1 MTSNEIA
8 TRAEESA
15 AVSAYLAADP
25 PTESELEAWAR
36 DAIAIS
42 NIAANI
48 ATTSLAGQYRGKPDE
63 VTAVILAG
71 HELGIQPMTS
81 LKSIDVI
88 QGQPAMRAHAM
99 RGLLQSKGHEIEL
112 LESTASYC
120 KMRGRRKGADKW
132 QEVEWDLDRAR
143 QLGLLNK
150 DQWKKQ
156 PKTML
161 INRATGELCR
171 LVASDALHGMPY
183 AAEELDGYVHGEIAQ
198 PKRAPLSVAALTGQ
212 ATPANSQPET
222 APADDS
228 DVVDVDTDDDE
239 HAAAV
244 QELRAFGKEQGIDD
258 VDILAYEALGAPVE
272 HVSAQAIRDLV
283 AKLRTAAAAQTGGAA

>member
-1 MTSNEIA
+1 VTSNEIA
-8 TRAEESA
+8 TRDEETA
-15 AVSAYLAADP
+15 AVVAHLEASP

-48 ATTSLAGQYRGKPDE
+48 ATTSLAGAYRGKPDE

-88 QGQPAMRAHAM
+88 QGQPALRAHAM
-99 RGLLQSKGHEIEL
+99 RGLLQAKGHEIEL

-120 KMRGRRKGADKW
+120 KMRGRRKGAEKW
-132 QEVEWDLDRAR
+132 QEVEWDTDRAR
-143 QLGLLNK
+143 QLGLLGK

-161 INRATGELCR
+161 IARATGEICR

-183 AAEELDGYVHGEIAQ
+183 VAEELGGYVHGEIVQ
-198 PKRAPLSVAALTGQ
+198 QKQAPLSVAALT
-212 ATPANSQPET
+212 
-222 APADDS
+222 APAVQPATDARTAEAD
-228 DVVDVDTDDDE
+228 DVVDVDTDDD

-244 QELRAFGKEQGIDD
+244 QELRDFAAEQGITG
-258 VDILAYEALGAPVE
+258 DIDHLAYEALGAPLDDV
-272 HVSAQAIRDLV
+272 AANAIRELTG
-283 AKLRTAAAAQTGGAA
+283 KLRAAAAQKAGAA

>member
-1 MTSNEIA
+1 MTSQELA
-8 TRAEESA
+8 TRADETAMVVA
-15 AVSAYLAADP
+15 AATASP

-42 NIAANI
+42 QIAANI

-88 QGQPAMRAHAM
+88 QGQPALRAHAM

-112 LESTASYC
+112 VESDDNHC
-120 KMRGRRKGADKW
+120 IMRGRRKGADEW
-132 QEVEWDLDRAR
+132 QTVVWDIPRAQR
-143 QLGLLNK
+143 LGLLGK

-161 INRATGELCR
+161 INRATGEICR
-171 LVASDALHGMPY
+171 LVAADALHGMPY
-183 AAEELDGYVHGEIAQ
+183 AAEELDGYVHGDFVQ
-198 PKRAPLSVAALTGQ
+198 PQRRPLSVASLT
-212 ATPANSQPET
+212 AST
-222 APADDS
+222 AKEMAHGVPDAAVDAD
-228 DVVDVDTDDDE
+228 TDDE

-244 QELRAFGKEQGIDD
+244 QELRDFASEQGIEGD
-258 VDILAYEALGAPVE
+258 VDQLAYEALGAPLE
-272 HVSAQAIRDLV
+272 HVAANAIRELV
-283 AKLRTAAAAQTGGAA
+283 AKLRAAAAQKAGAA

>member
-15 AVSAYLAADP
+15 AVVAHLTESPL
-25 PTESELEAWAR
+25 TESELEAWAR

-48 ATTSLAGQYRGKPDE
+48 ATTSLAGAYRGKPDE

-88 QGQPAMRAHAM
+88 QGQPALRAHAM
-99 RGLLQSKGHEIEL
+99 RGLLQAKGHEIEL
-112 LESTASYC
+112 VESTAAYC
-120 KMRGRRKGADKW
+120 KMRGRRKGAEKW

-143 QLGLLNK
+143 QLGLLGK

-161 INRATGELCR
+161 IARATGEICR

-183 AAEELDGYVHGEIAQ
+183 VAEELDGFVHGEAAQ
-198 PKRAPLSVAALTGQ
+198 PKRAPLSVAALT
-212 ATPANSQPET
+212 
-222 APADDS
+222 APAPAAELDGS
-228 DVVDVDTDDDE
+228 DVVDVDTDDD

-244 QELRAFGKEQGIDD
+244 QELRDFADEQGITG
-258 VDILAYEALGAPVE
+258 DIDRLAYEALGAPLDD
-272 HVSAQAIRDLV
+272 VSAGAIRDLTG
-283 AKLRTAAAAQTGGAA
+283 KLRAAAAQKAGAA

>member
-1 MTSNEIA
+1 VTSNEIA
-8 TRAEESA
+8 TRTEETT
-15 AVSAYLAADP
+15 AVTAYLAADP

-48 ATTSLAGQYRGKPDE
+48 ATTSLAGAYRGKPDE

-88 QGQPAMRAHAM
+88 QGQPALRAHAM
-99 RGLLQSKGHEIEL
+99 RGLLQAKGHEIEL
-112 LESTASYC
+112 LESTAAYC

-132 QEVEWDLDRAR
+132 QEVEWDTDRAR
-143 QLGLLNK
+143 QLGLLGK

-161 INRATGELCR
+161 IARATGEICR
-171 LVASDALHGMPY
+171 LVAADALHGMPY
-183 AAEELDGYVHGEIAQ
+183 VAEELDGYAHGEAVQ
-198 PKRAPLSVAALTGQ
+198 PKRAPLSVAALTAPTQ
-212 ATPANSQPET
+212 EPAASLSEP
-222 APADDS
+222 S
-228 DVVDVDTDDDE
+228 DVVDVDADDG

-244 QELRAFGKEQGIDD
+244 HELRAFADEQGVAGDLD
-258 VDILAYEALGAPVE
+258 HLAYEALGAPLDD
-272 HVSAQAIRDLV
+272 VSANAIRDLT
-283 AKLRTAAAAQTGGAA
+283 AKLRAAAAQKAGAA

>member
-1 MTSNEIA
+1 MSTEIA
-8 TRAEESA
+8 TRDEETA
-15 AVSAYLAADP
+15 AVVAHLTASP

-88 QGQPAMRAHAM
+88 QGQPALRAHAM

-112 LESTASYC
+112 VAADDNHC
-120 KMRGRRKGADKW
+120 VMRGRRKGADAW
-132 QEVEWDLDRAR
+132 QEVLWDIPRAQR
-143 QLGLLNK
+143 LGLMGK

-161 INRATGELCR
+161 INRATGEICR

-183 AAEELDGYVHGEIAQ
+183 AAEELDGYVHGEVAPQ
-198 PKRAPLSVAALTGQ
+198 RAPLSVAAITAQVPVPAPAEQPL
-212 ATPANSQPET
+212 ATEAQYTVDRPDET
-222 APADDS
+222 AGDGLWNQEAVNGS
-228 DVVDVDTDDDE
+228 TDWP
-239 HAAAV
+239 
-244 QELRAFGKEQGIDD
+244 
-258 VDILAYEALGAPVE
+258 EATQP
-272 HVSAQAIRDLV
+272 
-283 AKLRTAAAAQTGGAA
+283 GGAA

>member
-1 MTSNEIA
+1 MTNEIA
-8 TRAEESA
+8 TRADETA
-15 AVSAYLAADP
+15 AVSNYLAADP

-42 NIAANI
+42 QISANI

-88 QGQPAMRAHAM
+88 QGQPALRAHAM

-112 LESTASYC
+112 LEATATYC
-120 KMRGRRKGADKW
+120 KMRGRRKGADSW

-143 QLGLLNK
+143 LLGLLSK

-161 INRATGELCR
+161 INRATGEICR

-183 AAEELDGYVHGEIAQ
+183 AAEELDGYTHGEVVQ
-198 PKRAPLSVAALTGQ
+198 PKRAPLSVASITEPGQ
-212 ATPANSQPET
+212 PR
-222 APADDS
+222 ADS
-228 DVVDVDTDDDE
+228 GVVDVDTDDE
-239 HAAAV
+239 HTAAV
-244 QELRAFGKEQGIDD
+244 QELRDFGRQQGVDD
-258 VDILAYEALGAPVE
+258 IEALAHEELGAPVE
-272 HVSAQAIRDLV
+272 HVSAQAIRALV
-283 AKLRTAAAAQTGGAA
+283 ARLHKAIAA